1 MAVTWKVVSLDATKT
16 VGSLS
21 DVVTTVHWT
30 ASDSETVG
38 SGDSAVVHNG
48 SSYGSVG
55 LADADSKSFTAY
67 KDIKEAA
74 DALTDILYV
83 TYGAGHAFGINLDKC
98 FNEVQNSNMSKL
110 GVDGKPIYNEKGKV
124 MKGPNYFKPNL
135 NKFVA

>member
-1 MAVTWKVVSLDATKT
+1 MAITWNVVALDATKT

-55 LADADSKSFTAY
+55 LAEANSESFTAY
-67 KDIKEAA
+67 ADITKDNAVAWAKVALGA
-74 DALTDILYV
+74 DEV
-83 TYGAGHAFGINLDKC
+83 TKIETSIATQIT
-98 FNEVQNSNMSKL
+98 ESKTPTKTT
-110 GVDGKPIYNEKGKV
+110 GVPW
-124 MKGPNYFKPNL
+124 
-135 NKFVA
+135 A